1 MNTFEKF
8 NIRCDNLGI
17 NLSELCRRAEVG
29 RQTFEYWK
37 NGDPQTLTMYF
48 KLLDALN
55 ELENEHNTAAAISI
69 TKRRRYKRKLPTG
82 E

>member
-1 MNTFEKF
+1 MNTFEKI
-8 NIRCDNLGI
+8 NIRCDNLGT
-17 NLSELCRRAEVG
+17 NLSELCRRADIS
-29 RQTFEYWK
+29 RQALEYWK
-37 NGDPQTLTMYF
+37 QGDPKTLTMYF

-55 ELENEHNTAAAISI
+55 ELEYEHNTAAAISI